1 MDHRARLRDLLVER
15 SLALGDFTLSSGARS
30 SYYVDA
36 RRTTMSAEGQSLVGI
51 LGYQR
56 LRELVPTVRWVGGLT
71 LGADPISNAI
81 AHQSWQEGDP
91 IDAFTVRKAAKDH
104 GTGRRIEGGLPPGAP
119 VLVVEDTLTS
129 GASAL
134 EAVSALRFHGA
145 DVKGVLALVDR
156 EAGGV
161 DALQEAGLRV
171 SVIFTAAELLATH
184 NRR

>member
-36 RRTTMSAEGQSLVGI
+36 RRTTMSAEGQSLVGV
-51 LGYQR
+51 LGYHR
-56 LRELVPTVRWVGGLT
+56 LRELAPTVRWVGGLT
-71 LGADPISNAI
+71 LGADPIANAI
-81 AHQSWQEGDP
+81 AHQSWQQADP

-129 GASAL
+129 GVSAL
-134 EAVSALRFHGA
+134 EAVSVLRFHGA
-145 DVKGVLALVDR
+145 EVKGVLALVDR

-161 DALQEAGLRV
+161 DALREAGLRV
-171 SVIFTAAELLATH
+171 SVIFTAAELLAAQG
-184 NRR
+184 RR